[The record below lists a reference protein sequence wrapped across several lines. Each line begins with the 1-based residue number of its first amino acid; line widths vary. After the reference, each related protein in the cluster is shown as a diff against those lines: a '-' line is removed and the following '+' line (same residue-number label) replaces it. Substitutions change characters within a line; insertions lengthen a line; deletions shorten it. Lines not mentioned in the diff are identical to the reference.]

1 MRYVRLTLVRA
12 SPQFFSQPRAYPPSP
27 PSTPPAPTAI
37 RTLSLHDPLPISAPA
52 PAPVSV
58 RTLRRSAEDTGLPS
72 DAADIVTA
80 AQAWHWFDLEPA
92 TAEAHRLLRPGG
104 VLALLW
110 NTLDAQLPWGH
121 PYARIRHAGEDRR
134 GRR

>member
-1 MRYVRLTLVRA
+1 MLA
-12 SPQFFSQPRAYPPSP
+12 PRRT
-27 PSTPPAPTAI
+27 STPPLNDALPTPAPGATSAPT
-37 RTLSLHDPLPISAPA
+37 TAPA

-104 VLALLW
+104 VPALPW
-110 NTLDAQLPWGH
+110 NTPAVHVPSL
-121 PYARIRHAGEDRR
+121 R
-134 GRR
+134 